1 MNTSIPAANRATA
14 EKARKPESLKAENKT
29 AGAQATTPPSALRS
43 SGFQNFGPR
52 ATAWPRLTAA
62 VRAAIA
68 LDTRDTAAPYGFATR
83 IVARA
88 LGPKH
93 AAAAP
98 ILVSYAMRALGI
110 SCLLAILLVSIN
122 LGAILRDIDDEAA
135 TLGDTPIETADI
147 DSGIATDTNGGA
159 TP

>member
-1 MNTSIPAANRATA
+1 MNTNLPANRANNAAATA
-14 EKARKPESLKAENKT
+14 HARANI
-29 AGAQATTPPSALRS
+29 
-43 SGFQNFGPR
+43 R
-52 ATAWPRLTAA
+52 ATVWPRLAA
-62 VRAAIA
+62 AARAAIA
-68 LDTRDTAAPYGFATR
+68 ADTRDSAAPYGFATR

-98 ILVSYAMRALGI
+98 ILVRYAMRAFGI

-122 LGAILRDIDDEAA
+122 LGAILRDIDDEA
-135 TLGDTPIETADI
+135 TILGNTPVETADI
-147 DSGIATDTNGGA
+147 DNSIATDTGSNA